1 MTAKTSNAL
10 RAGQLVTALLVALVW
25 GGAARAGDDIA
36 QSSLYG
42 ADTLTFERW
51 CGEIQHFDEARCESR
66 TAADVANYQLA
77 KDKLSTYEIQYDKQ
91 RRRDQEFNDGFALY
105 QHPDVADPLK

>member
-1 MTAKTSNAL
+1 MTAKTLKAPRSG
-10 RAGQLVTALLVALVW
+10 RLVAAVLVALAW
-25 GGAARAGDDIA
+25 GGAAHAGDDIA
-36 QSSLYG
+36 EGSLYG
-42 ADTLTFERW
+42 ADSLTFERW
-51 CGEIQHFDEARCESR
+51 CDEIQHFDAARCGLRQS
-66 TAADVANYQLA
+66 ADVANYQLA